1 MEKSP
6 SSLGQRKSA
15 NSACKMNNHLGMN
28 GMNVNGMMPGMNGA
42 NGGMPMMNHGAN
54 GAGGSRTSDQE
65 REDEYGRRLNTYIYE
80 YFIHH
85 EQWDCAE
92 VLLKSGLTVTTKDK
106 ASPSRRRDV
115 NGDSSMEMDS
125 KDNLDTK
132 RVMRNLPAPDVPASY
147 NNSPF
152 LFEWFSLFWDMF
164 FAQRKDGKASAQAM
178 QYVQHTQVS
187 HTSSKISLK
196 FDRV

>member
-1 MEKSP
+1 ME
-6 SSLGQRKSA
+6 KSA

-196 FDRV
+196 LDRV